1 MNNFLDNIPTLPL
14 APWVESAMD
23 WLTSNFSA
31 FFNSIQQFGKLLMN
45 QVTDLLISIPA
56 IILILLVV
64 IFAFFVSGKKFGLAA
79 FSLIGLLF
87 IYNQGLWT
95 HLMETTTLVIFS
107 SIISIIIGIPLGIL
121 MSKSTVA
128 ENIIKPILD
137 FMQTMPGFV
146 YLIPAV
152 AFFGIGIVPG
162 VFASVIFALPPTVR
176 MTNLGIRQVPKEL
189 VEAAD
194 SYGSTASQKL
204 FKVEIPL
211 AKSTIMAGINQTVML
226 SLSMVVIASMI
237 GAPGLGRE
245 VLTALQRTQVGNG
258 FVAGLGLVIFAI
270 IIDRLTQS
278 LNKKKAL

>member
-64 IFAFFVSGKKFGLAA
+64 IFAFFVSGKKLGLAA

-194 SYGSTASQKL
+194 SMVVQ
-204 FKVEIPL
+204 L
-211 AKSTIMAGINQTVML
+211 AKNYL
-226 SLSMVVIASMI
+226 
-237 GAPGLGRE
+237 
-245 VLTALQRTQVGNG
+245 
-258 FVAGLGLVIFAI
+258 
-270 IIDRLTQS
+270 
-278 LNKKKAL
+278 K

>member
-1 MNNFLDNIPTLPL
+1 
-14 APWVESAMD
+14 
-23 WLTSNFSA
+23 
-31 FFNSIQQFGKLLMN
+31 MN

-64 IFAFFVSGKKFGLAA
+64 IFAFFVAGKKFGLAA

-121 MSKSTVA
+121 MSKSTIA

-194 SYGSTASQKL
+194 SYGSKASQKL

-278 LNKKKAL
+278 FNKKKAV

>member
-1 MNNFLDNIPTLPL
+1 MNNFLDNKLPL
-14 APWVESAMD
+14 ASWVESAMD

-56 IILILLVV
+56 IILIALVV
-64 IFAFFVSGKKFGLAA
+64 ILAFFITGKKFGLAV

-95 HLMETTTLVIFS
+95 NLMETTTLVIFS

-121 MSKSTVA
+121 MSKSTIA
-128 ENIIKPILD
+128 ESIIKPVLD

-194 SYGSTASQKL
+194 SYGSTGSQKL

-278 LNKKKAL
+278 FNKKKAS

>member
-1 MNNFLDNIPTLPL
+1 MNNFLDNIPKIPL

-56 IILILLVV
+56 ILLIVLVV
-64 IFAFFVSGKKFGLAA
+64 LLAFFITGKKFGLAA

-95 HLMETTTLVIFS
+95 NLMETTTLVIFS
-107 SIISIIIGIPLGIL
+107 SIISVIIGIPLGIL
-121 MSKSTVA
+121 MSKSTIA
-128 ENIIKPILD
+128 ESIIKPVLD

-194 SYGSTASQKL
+194 SYGSTGSQKL

-278 LNKKKAL
+278 FNKKKTL

>member
-1 MNNFLDNIPTLPL
+1 MNNFLDNVPTIPL
-14 APWVESAMD
+14 AKWVESAMD

-31 FFNSIQQFGKLLMN
+31 FFNTIQQFGKLLMN
-45 QVTDLLISIPA
+45 QVTDLLNSIPA

-64 IFAFFVSGKKFGLAA
+64 VFAFYATGKKFGLAS

-95 HLMETTTLVIFS
+95 NLMETTTLVIFS

-121 MSKSTVA
+121 MSKSTIA
-128 ENIIKPILD
+128 ESIIKPILD

-278 LNKKKAL
+278 FNKKKAL

>member
-1 MNNFLDNIPTLPL
+1 
-14 APWVESAMD
+14 
-23 WLTSNFSA
+23 
-31 FFNSIQQFGKLLMN
+31 
-45 QVTDLLISIPA
+45 
-56 IILILLVV
+56 
-64 IFAFFVSGKKFGLAA
+64 
-79 FSLIGLLF
+79 
-87 IYNQGLWT
+87 
-95 HLMETTTLVIFS
+95 
-107 SIISIIIGIPLGIL
+107 

-128 ENIIKPILD
+128 ENVIKPILD

-194 SYGSTASQKL
+194 SYGSTSNQKL

-226 SLSMVVIASMI
+226 SLSMVVTASMI

-278 LNKKKAL
+278 FNKKKAV

>member
-1 MNNFLDNIPTLPL
+1 MNNFLDNIPKIPL

-45 QVTDLLISIPA
+45 QVTDLLNSIPA

-64 IFAFFVSGKKFGLAA
+64 VFAFYATGKKFGLAS

-95 HLMETTTLVIFS
+95 NLMETTTLVIFS

-121 MSKSTVA
+121 MSKSTIA
-128 ENIIKPILD
+128 ESIIKPILD

-278 LNKKKAL
+278 FNKKKAL

>member
-1 MNNFLDNIPTLPL
+1 MRNFLDDMPTLPL
-14 APWVESAMD
+14 ASWVESAMN

-31 FFNSIQQFGKLLMN
+31 FFGTIQKSGKLLMN
-45 QVTDLLISIPA
+45 QVTDVLIGIPA
-56 IILILLVV
+56 ILIILFIVIL
-64 IFAFFVSGKKFGLAA
+64 AFIATGKKFGLAL
-79 FSLIGLLF
+79 FSLFGLLF
-87 IYNQGLWT
+87 IYNQDLWT
-95 HLMETTTLVIFS
+95 QLMETTTLVLFS
-107 SIISIIIGIPLGIL
+107 SVFSIIIGIPLGIL
-121 MSKSTVA
+121 MSKSSIA
-128 ENIIKPILD
+128 ENTIKPILD

-194 SYGSTASQKL
+194 SYGSTANQKL

-211 AKSTIMAGINQTVML
+211 AKSTIMAGVNQTVML

-278 LNKKKAL
+278 FNNKKG